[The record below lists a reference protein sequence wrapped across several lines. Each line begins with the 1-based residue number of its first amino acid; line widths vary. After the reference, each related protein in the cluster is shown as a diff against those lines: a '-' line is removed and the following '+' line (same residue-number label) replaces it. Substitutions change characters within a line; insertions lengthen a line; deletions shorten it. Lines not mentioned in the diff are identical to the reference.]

1 MMADGASQE
10 AAEHPERAKP
20 GAGSHKAGPFTISL
34 FLVAA
39 LLFLPPI
46 VTLAEGPETVFGLP
60 RTFVFMFAAWIAVVA
75 MAVSAAVAFARGR
88 GTATLPLPTEDEDR
102 RKGGVFGSCDGG
114 GAAAALSGPRT
125 KPDTALPRASRPG
138 PAADQSC
145 CT

>member
-1 MMADGASQE
+1 MEGVEATGRLAT
-10 AAEHPERAKP
+10 AAE
-20 GAGSHKAGPFTISL
+20 AG
-34 FLVAA
+34 VAA
-39 LLFLPPI
+39 Q
-46 VTLAEGPETVFGLP
+46 VAGLAEA
-60 RTFVFMFAAWIAVVA
+60 RAVGVA
-75 MAVSAAVAFARGR
+75 AVSAAVAFARGR

-145 CT
+145 CI